1 MPLSGIEV
9 SLIRLAAKSVEAL
22 AAFLTLATSA
32 ISPLDD
38 YVCRYPGQPRAD
50 AGCEV
55 LVRRPLPM
63 NIRTDDGAE
72 DEALHEV
79 HGRRLLC

>member
-38 YVCRYPGQPRAD
+38 YVCRYPGQARAD
-50 AGCEV
+50 AAGEV
-55 LVRRPLPM
+55 LVRRRLPVDVG
-63 NIRTDDGAE
+63 R
-72 DEALHEV
+72 DEQRAH
-79 HGRRLLC
+79 